1 MVVRM
6 GRHELDV
13 RSIKFACDDRAMAEG
28 CDRYS
33 ASALCVCGE
42 LLRGAGS
49 TLSSATAQLEDR
61 MYEHIRE
68 AIVPVVR

>member
-1 MVVRM
+1 MEARM

-13 RSIKFACDDRAMAEG
+13 RSIKIACDDRAPADG
-28 CDRYS
+28 CGRYS
-33 ASALCVCGE
+33 ASGVCVCGQ

-61 MYEHIRE
+61 MYEHVRE
-68 AIVPVVR
+68 AIVPAVR

>member
-1 MVVRM
+1 M

-13 RSIKFACDDRAMAEG
+13 RSIKFACDDRAMADG
-28 CDRYS
+28 CGRYT
-33 ASALCVCGE
+33 ASAICVCGQ

-61 MYEHIRE
+61 MFEHVRE
-68 AIVPVVR
+68 AIIPVTR

>member
-1 MVVRM
+1 MEARM

-13 RSIKFACDDRAMAEG
+13 RSIKFVCDDRAWADG
-28 CDRYS
+28 CGRYTTT
-33 ASALCVCGE
+33 ARCVCGE